1 MLSLHAAW
9 WFNNNASSSLNIF
22 FWFISIRHAEKYL
35 TANKPKYVSKIRK
48 VYAELNDR
56 NAVTQKRPEYIAKI
70 RIVHAENDRNEM
82 HQIGQN
88 LSPKSEIYIAKTVT

>member
-1 MLSLHAAW
+1 M
-9 WFNNNASSSLNIF
+9 
-22 FWFISIRHAEKYL
+22 
-35 TANKPKYVSKIRK
+35 SKIRK

-82 HQIGQN
+82 HQIGQKSIAKIRN
-88 LSPKSEIYIAKTVT
+88 LYSQNSNIISEIANAFCCKTKLIYKKRSLRRRTESA